1 MGAEHERPMEV
12 GRTFK
17 RRAPLLAWSL
27 GLVVLA
33 GLVYWQTDDPRVPH
47 TSALNA
53 VFDARWLVAGAR
65 LLVGVTVVYL
75 LLSIGVRVR
84 NRQWVRSAGPVI
96 TDAGP
101 AQAIAE
107 DQEDLQQQLSEAK
120 ATIDDLTVRLDR
132 SLEARQA
139 LLGTMDEPRNSGQDE
154 VPGQGSERH
163 A

>member
-1 MGAEHERPMEV
+1 MVAEDEPRMEA
-12 GRTFK
+12 GTL
-17 RRAPLLAWSL
+17 RRRGPLVAWSL

-33 GLVYWQTDDPRVPH
+33 GLVYWQTDDPHVPH
-47 TSALNA
+47 SSALNA

-65 LLVGVTVVYL
+65 LLVGVTVVFL
-75 LLSIGVRVR
+75 LLSIGVRIH
-84 NRQWVRSAGPVI
+84 NRQWVRSAGPVV

-107 DQEDLQQQLSEAK
+107 DQQDLQQQLSEAK
-120 ATIDDLTVRLDR
+120 ATIDDLTERLDR

-154 VPGQGSERH
+154 VPGEGSERH